1 MYGILGTVKVS
12 CVKVYYSRSQ
22 GGGYVDIWV
31 SRTSKNMHVD
41 CGVNIGEVKN
51 LRPMDN
57 I

>member
-31 SRTSKNMHVD
+31 SELAKICMWSEYW
-41 CGVNIGEVKN
+41 GGEEFKTN
-51 LRPMDN
+51 G
-57 I
+57 